1 MPSNNAR
8 KMKEIINR
16 YLETTCTEEGR
27 LLGESFLQSYQKGDE
42 WSANLKEDAKE
53 AVCMDRERGG
63 GGEAGERGGRRSETP
78 ESRGEN
84 PPARILGGG
93 NACAFR
99 LMRRMVCRE
108 QKFRNSRRG
117 KKRRTASGYASRPI
131 CRSAQPRKSHNLP

>member
-16 YLETTCTEEGR
+16 YLENTCTEEER
-27 LLGESFLQSYQKGDE
+27 LLVESFLQSYQKGDE
-42 WSANLKEDAKE
+42 WPANLKEDAKE
-53 AVCMDRERGG
+53 AVCMDRERERGG
-63 GGEAGERGGRRSETP
+63 GGGGKKTP
-78 ESRGEN
+78 ET
-84 PPARILGGG
+84 LGGDPPRG
-93 NACAFR
+93 FLGRGKGCAFR